1 MRHLNARVIFICF
14 AALLFVVACADTQ
27 KKQAETPSQTAETS
41 SQTAEVSVEEVTLA
55 VTGMT

>member
-27 KKQAETPSQTAETS
+27 KKQAETPSQTAE
-41 SQTAEVSVEEVTLA
+41 ASVEEVTLS